1 MCIVRSNYARA
12 LGSLCPTLLNADPNE
27 QHQRRERKVGRRRF
41 ASRRR
46 RVYIYLLD
54 SGGNGYYILL
64 SRALYLASMSVLS
77 FAAATSL
84 SWGGGRRTRNCG
96 AAAFCCCQLDPLLSL
111 ISRWRA
117 RYLAHSLLCGGI
129 TQICNDIRRID
140 NKERRGVVDLPAATR
155 TMCVAVQYM
164 VANLQG
170 NQPAW

>member
-54 SGGNGYYILL
+54 SGGNGYYIL

-84 SWGGGRRTRNCG
+84 SWGGEGQAYKELWRCSV
-96 AAAFCCCQLDPLLSL
+96 LLLSTG
-111 ISRWRA
+111 SSA
-117 RYLAHSLLCGGI
+117 EPH
-129 TQICNDIRRID
+129 
-140 NKERRGVVDLPAATR
+140 
-155 TMCVAVQYM
+155 
-164 VANLQG
+164 
-170 NQPAW
+170 